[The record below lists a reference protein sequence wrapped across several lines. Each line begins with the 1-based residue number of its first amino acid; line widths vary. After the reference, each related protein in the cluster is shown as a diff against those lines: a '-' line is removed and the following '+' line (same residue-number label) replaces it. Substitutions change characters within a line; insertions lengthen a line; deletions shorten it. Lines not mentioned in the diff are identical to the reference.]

1 MSIEVDPRSRVVPI
15 SGSLRGHTVAYLV
28 SLFPCWSETFIV
40 REILA
45 LRRRG
50 AQVRIYSLKPPNEE
64 YVHEAARMLHKEVIY
79 PPAMWRL
86 ALAPC
91 YPANGFLQ
99 HPAWSFLQAIRD
111 ASDSG
116 LKEIVKAAYTVAVA
130 TYFAD
135 KVRRLGVA
143 HVHAHWATYP
153 ALAARTIRTLVG
165 TPYTVTAHAHDLFLP
180 NPYRRAT
187 LASAHTIVTISEY
200 NRRYLGSLG
209 IPLEQVKVVRCGL
222 DLEEFT
228 PLRNGEGV
236 ERTPGSIVTV
246 ARLHP
251 IKGLSDLI
259 SACAILRARGIEL
272 DCKVIGDGPL
282 RRRLEQQIRD
292 HGLEDKV
299 QLVGVLNQREI
310 REILSR
316 TQVFVLPCVQTED
329 GAQDGIPVSLM
340 EAMALRENTER
351 PITVTDGTNRLV
363 GTDTG
368 KIVSGFQEAIDE
380 RSSARIPE
388 LWDGK
393 TSMRITNVIREF
405 LHV

>member
-153 ALAARTIRTLVG
+153 ALAARTDDR
-165 TPYTVTAHAHDLFLP
+165 YFL
-180 NPYRRAT
+180 
-187 LASAHTIVTISEY
+187 
-200 NRRYLGSLG
+200 
-209 IPLEQVKVVRCGL
+209 
-222 DLEEFT
+222 
-228 PLRNGEGV
+228 
-236 ERTPGSIVTV
+236 
-246 ARLHP
+246 
-251 IKGLSDLI
+251 
-259 SACAILRARGIEL
+259 
-272 DCKVIGDGPL
+272 L
-282 RRRLEQQIRD
+282 RRQAQHPNEPPLATQKSPQD
-292 HGLEDKV
+292 SHL
-299 QLVGVLNQREI
+299 
-310 REILSR
+310 LSLLSIW
-316 TQVFVLPCVQTED
+316 Q
-329 GAQDGIPVSLM
+329 
-340 EAMALRENTER
+340 
-351 PITVTDGTNRLV
+351 
-363 GTDTG
+363 
-368 KIVSGFQEAIDE
+368 
-380 RSSARIPE
+380 
-388 LWDGK
+388 
-393 TSMRITNVIREF
+393 
-405 LHV
+405 